1 MMSAYDTN
9 NVFARIL
16 RGEIPCEKVFED
28 AHVLAFHDIHP
39 QAPVHIVVIPKGA
52 YLNWSDFAQRAP
64 DAEMAAFMRAIEKIA
79 AEFDLTER
87 GYRVLS
93 NCGGDGGQEVP
104 HFHCH
109 LFGGRKLGPMLAR

>member
-1 MMSAYDTN
+1 MKDYDRN

-39 QAPVHIVVIPKGA
+39 QAPVHIVVIPKGE
-52 YLNWSDFAQRAP
+52 YVNWSDFSLRASEG
-64 DAEMAAFMRAIEKIA
+64 EMAAFMRAVAKIA
-79 AEFDLTER
+79 DDFGLAEK

-93 NCGGDGGQEVP
+93 NCGGHGGQEVP

-109 LFGGRKLGPMLAR
+109 LFGGRHLGPMLAH